1 MADFHPSMHNP
12 PPPASPPPAAQP
24 THEPVRP
31 SPNMRDPEVLGDSIR
46 ALKPRG
52 SEFLPGTKIL
62 RR

>member
-12 PPPASPPPAAQP
+12 PPAAQP
-24 THEPVRP
+24 AHEPMRP

-46 ALKPRG
+46 TLKPRG